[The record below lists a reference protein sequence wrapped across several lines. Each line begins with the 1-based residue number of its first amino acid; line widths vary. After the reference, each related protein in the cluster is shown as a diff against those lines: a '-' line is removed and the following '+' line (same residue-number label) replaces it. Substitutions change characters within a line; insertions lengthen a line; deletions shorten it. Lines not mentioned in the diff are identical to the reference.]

1 MDWSAMPQL
10 VRVFAA
16 LAFIVALMG
25 GLAFIMKKLGLSDV
39 PNTPSPKK
47 RRLKISE
54 SLALDSRRR
63 LVLLQRDEKQHL
75 VILGPNGETVVEQ
88 NIDAVSSNE

>member
-16 LAFIVALMG
+16 MAFVVALMG
-25 GLAFIMKKLGLSDV
+25 GLAFVMKKLGLSDN
-39 PNTPSPKK
+39 PSSPSPKK
-47 RRLKISE
+47 RRLQIAE

-63 LVLLQRDEKQHL
+63 LVLVQRDEKQHL
-75 VILGPNGETVVEQ
+75 VILGPNSETVIEHDIDPVT
-88 NIDAVSSNE
+88 IDA

>member
-1 MDWSAMPQL
+1 MEWSALPQL

-16 LAFIVALMG
+16 MAFVVLLMG
-25 GLAFIMKKLGLSDV
+25 GLAFLMKKLGLSDSPSV
-39 PNTPSPKK
+39 PSPKK
-47 RRLKISE
+47 RRLKIAE

-63 LVLLQRDEKQHL
+63 LVLVQRDEKQHL

-88 NIDAVSSNE
+88 NIDPVDIDE